1 MKKNP
6 LVIINNEKVFKQGTG
21 HYCDNLDMKV
31 LPEGLSSQHD
41 VEFIVRS
48 SKIKGS
54 QPLNLENI
62 KVASNIFKF
71 IYFIINT
78 FRKKRV
84 SYLLI
89 TITPYTFISFLILFL
104 FRKKTYVY
112 LMSSGHEEWKHILG
126 PWSVWIFNIMYLIV
140 TKNSS
145 IIVCHERLFNKEK
158 SYQVYPSRLDSKWFT
173 NHKEILTE
181 KIKLLYVGRINPEKG
196 IYDFLKMYD
205 QVKIKTEFSI
215 AGDSKNLKINNNNVK
230 LLGYVS
236 DPQSLIDVY
245 DSHNIMVLPSFTEAH
260 PYVVDECLSRIRPV
274 IIFEDISYIV
284 RDKKGVFISK
294 RNIESFS
301 KTLEYVIKNYYEIQ
315 KDIKKNKLPT
325 KQDMLME
332 FSRIL
337 SE

>member
-6 LVIINNEKVFKQGTG
+6 LVIINNEKVFKQGSE

-31 LPEGLSSQHD
+31 LPEGLNTQHD

-48 SKIKGS
+48 SKNKGS

-78 FRKKRV
+78 FKKKKV

-89 TITPYTFISFLILFL
+89 TITPYTFVSFLILFL
-104 FRKKTYVY
+104 FRKKTYIY

-126 PWSVWIFNIMYLIV
+126 PWSVWVFHIMYLIV

-145 IIVCHERLFNKEK
+145 VIVCHERLFNKEK
-158 SYQVYPSRLDSKWFT
+158 SYQVYPSRLDSKWFI
-173 NHKEILTE
+173 NHKEISTD
-181 KIKLLYVGRINPEKG
+181 KVKLLYVGRINPEKG

-215 AGDSKNLKINNNNVK
+215 IGDSKNLKVNNNNIR
-230 LLGYVS
+230 LSGYVS
-236 DPQSLIDVY
+236 EPQSLIDVY
-245 DSHNIMVLPSFTEAH
+245 DTHNIMILPSFTEAH
-260 PYVVDECLSRIRPV
+260 PYVLDECLSRIRPV
-274 IIFEDISYIV
+274 IIFEDISYII
-284 RDKKGVFISK
+284 RDKKGVFVSK

-301 KTLEYVIKNYYEIQ
+301 ETLEYVIKNYYEIQ
-315 KDIKKNKLPT
+315 NDIKKNKLPT
-325 KQDMLME
+325 KQDMLDR
-332 FSRIL
+332 FSKIL
-337 SE
+337 TY

>member
-6 LVIINNEKVFKQGTG
+6 LVIINNEKVFKQGSEL
-21 HYCDNLDMKV
+21 YCDNLDMKV
-31 LPEGLSSQHD
+31 LPEGLSIQHD

-48 SKIKGS
+48 SQIKGS
-54 QPLNLENI
+54 QPLNLKNI

-78 FRKKRV
+78 FKKKKV

-104 FRKKTYVY
+104 FRKRTYIY

-126 PWSVWIFNIMYLIV
+126 SWSVWIFHIMYLIV
-140 TKNSS
+140 SKNSNV
-145 IIVCHERLFNKEK
+145 IVCHERLFKKEK
-158 SYQVYPSRLDSKWFT
+158 SYQVHPSRLDSKWFT
-173 NHKEILTE
+173 DYKEISTD
-181 KIKLLYVGRINPEKG
+181 KVKLLYVGRINPEKG

-215 AGDSKNLKINNNNVK
+215 AGYSKNLKINNNNVK

-236 DPQSLIDVY
+236 EPQSLIDVY

-284 RDKKGVFISK
+284 RDKKGVFVCK
-294 RNIESFS
+294 RNVESFS

-325 KQDMLME
+325 KQDMIDK
-332 FSRIL
+332 FSEIL
-337 SE
+337 SY

>member
-6 LVIINNEKVFKQGTG
+6 LVIINNEKVFKQGSE

-31 LPEGLSSQHD
+31 LPEGLSVQHD

-54 QPLNLENI
+54 QQLNLENI

-78 FRKKRV
+78 FKKKRA

-89 TITPYTFISFLILFL
+89 TITPYTFVSFLILFL
-104 FRKKTYVY
+104 FRKKTYIY

-126 PWSVWIFNIMYLIV
+126 SWSVWIFHAMYLIV
-140 TKNSS
+140 SKNSS
-145 IIVCHERLFNKEK
+145 VIVCHERLFNKEK

-173 NHKEILTE
+173 NHKEISTD
-181 KIKLLYVGRINPEKG
+181 KVKLLYVGRINPEKG

-215 AGDSKNLKINNNNVK
+215 IGDSKNLKVNNNNIR
-230 LLGYVS
+230 LSGYVS
-236 DPQSLIDVY
+236 EPQSLIDVY
-245 DSHNIMVLPSFTEAH
+245 DAHNIMILPSFTEAH

-274 IIFEDISYIV
+274 IIFEDISYII
-284 RDKKGVFISK
+284 RDKKGVFVSK

-325 KQDMLME
+325 KQDMLDK
-332 FSRIL
+332 FSTIL
-337 SE
+337 TY

>member
-6 LVIINNEKVFKQGTG
+6 VIIINNEKVFKDGDN

-31 LPEGLSSQHD
+31 LPEGLNANHE

-48 SKIKGS
+48 SKDKGS
-54 QPLNLENI
+54 QPLNLRSI

-78 FRKKRV
+78 FKKKNT

-89 TITPYTFISFLILFL
+89 TITPYTFIAFIVLFL
-104 FRKKTYVY
+104 FRKKIFIY

-126 PWSVWIFNIMYLIV
+126 QWSVWIFHIMYLIV
-140 TKNSS
+140 VKNSRV
-145 IIVCHERLFNKEK
+145 IVCHERLFDKKK
-158 SYQVYPSRLDSKWFT
+158 SYQVYPSRLDSRWLT
-173 NHKEILTE
+173 NRKETSIE
-181 KIKLLYVGRINPEKG
+181 KVKLLYVGRINPEKG

-205 QVKIKTEFSI
+205 KLKIKTEFSI
-215 AGDSKNLKINNNNVK
+215 AGDSKNLVLDNKNIK
-230 LLGYVS
+230 LLGYIS
-236 DPQSLIDVY
+236 EPNSLIDTY
-245 DSHNIMVLPSFTEAH
+245 DSHNILVLPSFTEAH
-260 PYVVDECLSRIRPV
+260 PYVVDECLSRNRPV

-284 RDKKGVFISK
+284 RGKKGIFISK

-301 KTLEYVIKNYYEIQ
+301 ETLDYIIKNYNIIQ
-315 KDIKKNKLPT
+315 NDIEKNKLPT
-325 KQDMLME
+325 KQDMINE

-337 SE
+337 DE

>member
-6 LVIINNEKVFKQGTG
+6 LVIINNEKVFKQGSE

-31 LPEGLSSQHD
+31 LPEGLSTQHD

-54 QPLNLENI
+54 QPLNLKNI

-71 IYFIINT
+71 IYFIINS
-78 FRKKRV
+78 FKKKKV

-89 TITPYTFISFLILFL
+89 TITPYTFLSFLILFL
-104 FRKKTYVY
+104 FRKKTYIY

-126 PWSVWIFNIMYLIV
+126 SWSVWIFHIMYLIV
-140 TKNSS
+140 SKNSNV
-145 IIVCHERLFNKEK
+145 IVCHERLFKKEK
-158 SYQVYPSRLDSKWFT
+158 SYQVYPSRLDSKWFA
-173 NHKEILTE
+173 NYKEISTD
-181 KIKLLYVGRINPEKG
+181 KVKLLYVGRINPEKG
-196 IYDFLKMYD
+196 IYDFLKMYEH
-205 QVKIKTEFSI
+205 VKIKTEFSI
-215 AGDSKNLKINNNNVK
+215 AGYSKNLKINNKNVK
-230 LLGYVS
+230 LLGYIS
-236 DPQSLIDVY
+236 EPQSLINVY

-284 RDKKGVFISK
+284 RDKKGVFVSK

-325 KQDMLME
+325 KQDMLRE

>member
-6 LVIINNEKVFKQGTG
+6 VIIINNEKVFKDGDN

-31 LPEGLSSQHD
+31 LPEGLNANHE

-48 SKIKGS
+48 SKVKGS
-54 QPLNLENI
+54 QPLNLRSI

-78 FRKKRV
+78 FKKKKV

-89 TITPYTFISFLILFL
+89 TITPYTFVSFLILFL
-104 FRKKTYVY
+104 FRKKTYIY

-126 PWSVWIFNIMYLIV
+126 SWSVWIFHIMYLIV

-145 IIVCHERLFNKEK
+145 VIVCHERLFHKEK
-158 SYQVYPSRLDSKWFT
+158 SYQVYPSRLDSRWLT
-173 NHKEILTE
+173 NRKETSIE
-181 KIKLLYVGRINPEKG
+181 KVKLLYVGRINPEKG

-205 QVKIKTEFSI
+205 KLKIKTEFSI
-215 AGDSKNLKINNNNVK
+215 AGDSKNLVLNNKNIK
-230 LLGYVS
+230 LLGYIS
-236 DPQSLIDVY
+236 EPQSLIDTY
-245 DSHNIMVLPSFTEAH
+245 DSHNILVLPSFTEAH
-260 PYVVDECLSRIRPV
+260 PYVVDECLSRNRPV

-284 RDKKGVFISK
+284 RGKKGIFISK
-294 RNIESFS
+294 RNVESFS
-301 KTLEYVIKNYYEIQ
+301 ETLEYIIKNYNIIQ
-315 KDIKKNKLPT
+315 NDIEKNKLPT
-325 KQDMLME
+325 KQDMLNE

-337 SE
+337 NE

>member
-6 LVIINNEKVFKQGTG
+6 VIIINNEKVFKDGDN

-31 LPEGLSSQHD
+31 LPEGLNANHE

-48 SKIKGS
+48 SKVKGS
-54 QPLNLENI
+54 QSLNLRSI

-78 FRKKRV
+78 FKKKNT

-89 TITPYTFISFLILFL
+89 TITPYTFIAFLVLFL
-104 FRKKTYVY
+104 FRKKIFIY

-126 PWSVWIFNIMYLIV
+126 QWSVWIFHIMYLIV
-140 TKNSS
+140 VKNSKV
-145 IIVCHERLFNKEK
+145 IVCHERLFDKKK
-158 SYQVYPSRLDSKWFT
+158 SYQVYPSRLDSRWLT
-173 NHKEILTE
+173 NRKEISIE

-205 QVKIKTEFSI
+205 KLKIKTEFSI
-215 AGDSKNLKINNNNVK
+215 AGDSKNLVLNNKNIK
-230 LLGYVS
+230 LLGYIS
-236 DPQSLIDVY
+236 EPQSLIDVY
-245 DSHNIMVLPSFTEAH
+245 DSHNILVLPSFTEAH
-260 PYVVDECLSRIRPV
+260 PYVVDECLSRNRPV

-284 RDKKGVFISK
+284 RGKKGIFISK
-294 RNIESFS
+294 RNIKSFS
-301 KTLEYVIKNYYEIQ
+301 ETLDYIIKNYNIIQ
-315 KDIKKNKLPT
+315 NDIEKNKLPT
-325 KQDMLME
+325 KQDMINE

-337 SE
+337 DE

>member
-6 LVIINNEKVFKQGTG
+6 LVIINNEKVFKQGG
-21 HYCDNLDMKV
+21 EYYCDNLDMKV
-31 LPEGLSSQHD
+31 LPEGLTAQHD
-41 VEFIVRS
+41 VEFIVRG

-54 QPLNLENI
+54 QSLNLENI

-78 FRKKRV
+78 FKKKRV

-89 TITPYTFISFLILFL
+89 TITPYTFVSFLILFL
-104 FRKKTYVY
+104 FRKKTYIY

-126 PWSVWIFNIMYLIV
+126 SWSVWIFHIMYLIV
-140 TKNSS
+140 SKNSNV
-145 IIVCHERLFNKEK
+145 IVCHERLFNKEK
-158 SYQVYPSRLDSKWFT
+158 SYQVYPSRLDSKWFA
-173 NHKEILTE
+173 NHKEISTD

-196 IYDFLKMYD
+196 IYDFLNMYD
-205 QVKIKTEFSI
+205 QIKIKTEFSI
-215 AGDSKNLKINNNNVK
+215 AGHGKNLKIKNNNVK
-230 LLGYVS
+230 LLGYIS
-236 DPQSLIDVY
+236 EPQSLIDVY

-284 RDKKGVFISK
+284 RDKKGVFVSK

-301 KTLEYVIKNYYEIQ
+301 ETLEYVIKNYYEIQ
-315 KDIKKNKLPT
+315 KNIKKNKLPN
-325 KQDMLME
+325 KQDMLDK
-332 FSRIL
+332 FSKIL
-337 SE
+337 TY

>member
-6 LVIINNEKVFKQGTG
+6 LVIINNEKVFKQGSE

-31 LPEGLSSQHD
+31 LPEGLSVQHD

-54 QPLNLENI
+54 QQLNLENI

-78 FRKKRV
+78 FKKKRA

-89 TITPYTFISFLILFL
+89 TITPYTFVSFLILFL
-104 FRKKTYVY
+104 FRKKTYIY

-126 PWSVWIFNIMYLIV
+126 SWSVWIFHIMYLIV
-140 TKNSS
+140 TKNSRV
-145 IIVCHERLFNKEK
+145 IVCHERLFNKEK

-173 NHKEILTE
+173 NHKEISTD
-181 KIKLLYVGRINPEKG
+181 KVKLLYVGRINPEKG

-215 AGDSKNLKINNNNVK
+215 VGDSKNLKINNSNVR

-236 DPQSLIDVY
+236 EPQSLIDVY
-245 DSHNIMVLPSFTEAH
+245 DTHNIMVLPSFTEAH

-274 IIFEDISYIV
+274 IIFEDISYII
-284 RDKKGVFISK
+284 RDKKGVFVSK

-325 KQDMLME
+325 KQDMLDK
-332 FSRIL
+332 FSTIL
-337 SE
+337 TY

>member
-6 LVIINNEKVFKQGTG
+6 VIIINNEKVFKDGDN

-31 LPEGLSSQHD
+31 LPEGLNANHE

-48 SKIKGS
+48 SKVKGS
-54 QPLNLENI
+54 QSLNLRSI

-78 FRKKRV
+78 FKKKNT
-84 SYLLI
+84 SYILI
-89 TITPYTFISFLILFL
+89 TITPYTFIAFLVLFL
-104 FRKKTYVY
+104 FRKKIFIY

-126 PWSVWIFNIMYLIV
+126 QWSVWIFHIMYLIV
-140 TKNSS
+140 VKNSKV
-145 IIVCHERLFNKEK
+145 IVCHERLFDKKK
-158 SYQVYPSRLDSKWFT
+158 SYQVYPSRLDSRWLT
-173 NHKEILTE
+173 NRKEISIE

-205 QVKIKTEFSI
+205 KLKIKTEFSI
-215 AGDSKNLKINNNNVK
+215 AGDSKNLVLNNKNIK
-230 LLGYVS
+230 LLGYIS
-236 DPQSLIDVY
+236 EPQSLIDVY
-245 DSHNIMVLPSFTEAH
+245 DSHNILVLPSFTEAH
-260 PYVVDECLSRIRPV
+260 PYVVDECLSRNRPV

-284 RDKKGVFISK
+284 RGKKGIFISK

-301 KTLEYVIKNYYEIQ
+301 ETLDYIIKNYNIIQ
-315 KDIKKNKLPT
+315 NDIEKNKLPT
-325 KQDMLME
+325 KQDMINE

-337 SE
+337 DE